1 MIATEPYIFQNQP
14 LWQITV
20 YKWRNFSKRK
30 SHEILYVPSHSIQCF
45 LPSAAVSCFY
55 HKISDTFLTQKHQEK
70 ALERQNT
77 KFKEALTLS
86 GWSFIS
92 TSFWVKG
99 KSLGCV
105 RLFVTPWTAAY
116 QAPPS
121 VGFSRQEYWSGVPSP
136 SPSFWVNVSLNFAPR
151 TLIPSLWCWPQCCF
165 SISEQ
170 PKFC

>member
-92 TSFWVKG
+92 TS
-99 KSLGCV
+99 L
-105 RLFVTPWTAAY
+105 
-116 QAPPS
+116 
-121 VGFSRQEYWSGVPSP
+121 
-136 SPSFWVNVSLNFAPR
+136 WVNVSLNFAPR
-151 TLIPSLWCWPQCCF
+151 TLIPSLLCCPQCCF